1 MDVLRHLSETGD
13 SILNLDLTH
22 LHIFDSALYRRVIQH
37 PEDLI
42 TIFDATINRIFCDTF
57 SEEAAAIEQNR
68 RKGIQTRMYNL
79 LPAQVQSMRELNPND
94 ISKMVS
100 IRGMVIRTS
109 TIIPDIQAAMYR
121 CVKCH
126 AMKEVSIAHGRI
138 EEPRTC
144 MSCNSRDCFSLIHTR
159 SQFADKQMVRLQEA
173 PESIPKGE
181 TPATF
186 TLIMYDSLV
195 DSVKPGDR
203 VEITGML
210 RAVPVRV
217 NPKMRSVRSVFRTYI
232 DCVHVRI
239 LNYNQSRRGI
249 AQSSSQKD
257 VLGQPTDSNADIAV
271 NQETVTSEQTARRK
285 RYFQELSCRPDLY
298 DRLTNS
304 IAPSIFGMED
314 EKKGVLLQLFGG
326 ARKDGQGEANEE
338 VTGDGSARFRSA
350 INILLVGDP
359 GTSKSQLLHSA
370 HRLAPRGVYTSGRG
384 SSAVGLTAYVTK
396 DPDSDD
402 YVLESGA
409 LVLSDRGVCC
419 IDEFD
424 KMSEYARS
432 VLHEAMEQ
440 QTVSIAKAGI
450 IATLNA
456 RTSVLAAANP
466 VNSRYDTSKAVVE
479 NIDLPPTLLSRF
491 DLIFLVLD
499 APNADSDRR
508 LAKHIVS
515 LFFKN
520 YEDDLTKSDEMAGG
534 QSVKKEDDPTDEPE
548 AFYEDVPVAP
558 SYESTK
564 LLDAKTL
571 TEYIAYS
578 RETVDPKLTDS
589 AANALVRGYVEM
601 RSAGRGGGTITATPR
616 QLESLIRL
624 AEAHA
629 RMQLKETVEEND
641 VEEALRL
648 VKSALRMSALDPN
661 TGKIDMNL
669 FAAGKS
675 RANDNMFEFLEQ
687 AIVSKVK
694 EKSENGEL
702 QTTQLLAAL
711 RETSD
716 ATINPGDV
724 REALRRLEQKEEIV
738 LTHRGTT
745 VRLV

>member
-1 MDVLRHLSETGD
+1 MDILRHLAETGE

-22 LHIFDSALYRRVIQH
+22 LHSFDSLLYRRVIEH

-42 TIFDATINRIFCDTF
+42 TIFDATINRIFCETF
-57 SEEAAAIEQNR
+57 QEEAEAIEQNR
-68 RKGIQTRMYNL
+68 RKSIQTRMYNL
-79 LPAQVQSMRELNPND
+79 LSEQVQSMRELNPGD

-100 IRGMVIRTS
+100 IRGMVIRAS
-109 TIIPDIQAAMYR
+109 TVIPDIQAAMYR
-121 CVKCH
+121 CTKCN

-138 EEPRTC
+138 EEPRKC
-144 MSCNSRDCFSLIHTR
+144 MACNSRDSFSLIHSR

-173 PESIPKGE
+173 PEKIPKGE

-186 TLIMYDSLV
+186 TLVMYDSLV

-217 NPKMRSVRSVFRTYI
+217 NPKNRTVRSVFRTYI
-232 DCVHVRI
+232 DCVHVRV
-239 LNYNQSRRGI
+239 LHHNQSR
-249 AQSSSQKD
+249 QQMESSVAEKD
-257 VLGQPTDSNADIAV
+257 VLGQPTEPNADIAFSH
-271 NQETVTSEQTARRK
+271 ETVTTEQK
-285 RYFQELSCRPDLY
+285 RQKQQFFDELSCHPELY
-298 DRLTNS
+298 QRLTNS

-326 ARKDGQGEANEE
+326 ASKDGQGEANADS
-338 VTGDGSARFRSA
+338 VGDGSSRFRSA
-350 INILLVGDP
+350 INVLLVGDP
-359 GTSKSQLLHSA
+359 GTSKSQLLHSV

-384 SSAVGLTAYVTK
+384 SSAVGLTAYVTR

-409 LVLSDRGVCC
+409 LVLSDRGICC

-466 VNSRYDTSKAVVE
+466 INSRYDTTKPVVE

-491 DLIFLVLD
+491 DLVFLVLD
-499 APNADSDRR
+499 APNEDSDRR
-508 LAKHIVS
+508 LANHIVS

-520 YEDDLTKSDEMAGG
+520 YDEGQALKQENENSTKREDEIPDEL
-534 QSVKKEDDPTDEPE
+534 EFDDGIPD
-548 AFYEDVPVAP
+548 AP
-558 SYESTK
+558 SYAGSK

-571 TEYIAYS
+571 TEYIAYT
-578 RETVDPKLTDS
+578 REKVDPKLTES
-589 AANALVRGYVEM
+589 AADALVNGYVEM
-601 RSAGRGGGTITATPR
+601 RSVGRGGGTITATPR

-629 RMQLKETVEEND
+629 RMQLKEEVEEED
-641 VEEALRL
+641 VDEALRL

-669 FAAGKS
+669 FAAGKARGVDTMS
-675 RANDNMFEFLEQ
+675 KYLERAIIDKL
-687 AIVSKVK
+687 K
-694 EKSENGEL
+694 EKSDGSGL
-702 QTTQLLAAL
+702 QTTKLLEGL
-711 RETSD
+711 RQTSD
-716 ATINPGDV
+716 AVIAPGDL
-724 REALRRLEQKEEIV
+724 REALRRLEQQEEVV
-738 LTHRGTT
+738 LTHRGTF
-745 VRLV
+745 VQLV